1 MANSAN
7 KNAIQL
13 ESKETKLSPE
23 QKLWRAVMA
32 TAIYD
37 ALHTPNR
44 TKKGKYKVYTELYD
58 IEDARTWFKER
69 DGNFETACE
78 ALDLDADKVHRVM
91 NQKIRQ
97 RKFLERIE
105 KI

>member
-1 MANSAN
+1 MAPSAN

-13 ESKETKLSPE
+13 ESTESKLSPE

-37 ALHTPNR
+37 ALHTASR
-44 TKKGKYKVYTELYD
+44 TRKGKYKVFTERYD
-58 IEDARTWFKER
+58 IEDARIWFKER
-69 DGNFETACE
+69 DGNFDIACE
-78 ALDLDADKVHRVM
+78 ALDLDADKVYKVM
-91 NQKIRQ
+91 NQKIKTKQ
-97 RKFLERIE
+97 FLERID

>member
-1 MANSAN
+1 MANSVN
-7 KNAIQL
+7 SSAIQL

-44 TKKGKYKVYTELYD
+44 TKKGKYKVFTERYD
-58 IEDARTWFKER
+58 IQDARTWFKNR

-78 ALDLDADKVHRVM
+78 ALDLDADKVHKQMV
-91 NQKIRQ
+91 QKIKQVR
-97 RKFLERIE
+97 FIERIN
-105 KI
+105 KL

>member
-1 MANSAN
+1 MANSVN
-7 KNAIQL
+7 KNPCQL
-13 ESKETKLSPE
+13 ELKDLKLSPE

-44 TKKGKYKVYTELYD
+44 TRKGKYKVFTERYD

-78 ALDLDADKVHRVM
+78 ALDLDSDKVYKVM
-91 NQKIRQ
+91 NQKIKTK
-97 RKFLERIE
+97 KFLERID

>member
-7 KNAIQL
+7 SNAIQL

-37 ALHTPNR
+37 ALHTPNH
-44 TKKGKYKVYTELYD
+44 TKKGKYKVFTERYD
-58 IEDARTWFKER
+58 IQDARTWFKNR

-78 ALDLDADKVHRVM
+78 ALDLDADKVHKQMV
-91 NQKIRQ
+91 QKIKQVR
-97 RKFLERIE
+97 FIERIN
-105 KI
+105 KL

>member
-1 MANSAN
+1 MVNSVN
-7 KNAIQL
+7 NNPCQL
-13 ESKETKLSPE
+13 EIKDNKLSPE

-37 ALHTPNR
+37 ALHTPNH
-44 TKKGKYKVYTELYD
+44 TKKGKYKIFTELYD
-58 IEDARTWFKER
+58 IEDARTWFKNK

-78 ALDLDADKVHRVM
+78 ALDLDADKVYKVM
-91 NQKIRQ
+91 NQKIKQ
-97 RKFLERIE
+97 VKFIERMN

>member
-7 KNAIQL
+7 SNAMQL

-44 TKKGKYKVYTELYD
+44 TKKGKYKVFTELYD
-58 IEDARTWFKER
+58 IEDARTWFKNR
-69 DGNFETACE
+69 DGNFEAACE
-78 ALDLDADKVHRVM
+78 ALDLDSDKVYRVM

-97 RKFLERIE
+97 QKFLERMN

>member
-7 KNAIQL
+7 KNPCQL
-13 ESKETKLSPE
+13 EIKDNKLSPE

-32 TAIYD
+32 TAIFD
-37 ALHTPNR
+37 ALHAPNR
-44 TKKGKYKVYTELYD
+44 TKKGKYKVFTELYD

-69 DGNFETACE
+69 DGNFDLVCE
-78 ALDLDADKVHRVM
+78 ALDLDADKVHKVM
-91 NQKIRQ
+91 NQKINQ
-97 RKFLERIE
+97 RKFIERIE

>member
-1 MANSAN
+1 MANSVN
-7 KNAIQL
+7 SSAIQL

-37 ALHTPNR
+37 ALHTPNH
-44 TKKGKYKVYTELYD
+44 TKKGKYKVFTERYD
-58 IEDARTWFKER
+58 IQDARTWFKNR

-78 ALDLDADKVHRVM
+78 ALDLDADKVHKQMV
-91 NQKIRQ
+91 QKIKQVR
-97 RKFLERIE
+97 FIERIN
-105 KI
+105 KL

>member
-1 MANSAN
+1 MANSVN
-7 KNAIQL
+7 SNAMQL

-44 TKKGKYKVYTELYD
+44 TKKGKYKVFTELYD

-69 DGNFETACE
+69 DGNFDLVCE
-78 ALDLDADKVHRVM
+78 ALDLDADKVHKVM
-91 NQKIRQ
+91 NQKIQQ

>member
-1 MANSAN
+1 MANSVN
-7 KNAIQL
+7 SNAIQL
-13 ESKETKLSPE
+13 ESKEIKLSPE

-44 TKKGKYKVYTELYD
+44 TKKGKYKVFTERYD
-58 IEDARTWFKER
+58 IQDARTWFKNR

-78 ALDLDADKVHRVM
+78 ALDLDADKVHKRMV
-91 NQKIRQ
+91 QKIKQ
-97 RKFLERIE
+97 VQFLERIN

>member
-7 KNAIQL
+7 SNAIQL

-44 TKKGKYKVYTELYD
+44 TKKGKYKIFTELYD
-58 IEDARTWFKER
+58 IEDARTWFKTRE
-69 DGNFETACE
+69 GNFDLVCE
-78 ALDLDADKVHRVM
+78 ALDLDADKVHKVM
-91 NQKIRQ
+91 NQKIQQ
-97 RKFLERIE
+97 RKFIERMDRV
-105 KI
+105 

>member
-7 KNAIQL
+7 KNPCQL
-13 ESKETKLSPE
+13 EIKDNKLSPE

-32 TAIYD
+32 TAIFD

-44 TKKGKYKVYTELYD
+44 TKKGKYKVFTELYD
-58 IEDARTWFKER
+58 VQDARTWFKER
-69 DGNFETACE
+69 DGNFDLVCE
-78 ALDLDADKVHRVM
+78 ALDLDADKVHKIM
-91 NQKIRQ
+91 NQKINQ
-97 RKFLERIE
+97 RKFIERIE